1 MKKLGLITL
10 LIIFAAI
17 IKTPPAYAA
26 CDFASMDPENDGTF
40 AFNTTCA
47 VTAQIIDGI
56 DWAAGSETTTD
67 NTATFN
73 ISGGVFTLNPGTSD
87 NITTFVTGTIN
98 ITGGN
103 ISMADTYSQ
112 IKINNPKYCTDADAD
127 GWAID
132 FTFSDATASGLR
144 RCSLM
149 HSLTLADC
157 DDADPNTA
165 GGDLTTYYQDLDGD
179 TYGNSS
185 VSESACSPSAG
196 YVENSTD
203 CYDADPATTN
213 AELAYPGSSSC
224 LGSHRG
230 DNSYDYNCSSSDTK
244 CGVIYNHVCYTTPYG
259 HYSCGGMAPDKYCK
273 DQTINLYRSSSTY
286 SCGQTGCIGTG
297 SIVRRRNSCNSNGTT
312 CSFGLGESGYVTVD
326 TGPQTCQ

>member
-17 IKTPPAYAA
+17 IKTSPAQAA

-47 VTAQIIDGI
+47 INANAIDGI

-67 NTATFN
+67 NIAVLN
-73 ISGGVFTLNPGTSD
+73 ISGGVLTLNGGTSED
-87 NITTFVTGTIN
+87 VTTFVTGSIN

-103 ISMADTYSQ
+103 ISLAQPYAQ
-112 IKINNPKYCTDADAD
+112 IKINTPKYCTDGDAD

-149 HSLTLADC
+149 HSLASADC
-157 DDADPNTA
+157 DDADPNIA

-179 TYGNSS
+179 TYGNPS
-185 VSESACSPSAG
+185 VTDSACSQPGG
-196 YVENSTD
+196 YVVNNTD
-203 CYDADPATTN
+203 CYDADPGTTN
-213 AELAYPGSSSC
+213 AELAYPGSSTC
-224 LGSHRG
+224 LGSNRG
-230 DNSYDYNCSSSDTK
+230 DGSYDYNCSSSDTK
-244 CGVIYNHVCYTTPYG
+244 CGTIYDRSCATTPNATF
-259 HYSCGGMAPDKYCK
+259 SCGGMAPDKYCK
-273 DQTINLYRSSSTY
+273 NQTTLSYNSAGSFA
-286 SCGQTGCIGTG
+286 CGVVGCIGTNQQQLKKG
-297 SIVRRRNSCNSNGTT
+297 CSSDGDSCSWSWTPGRWIA
-312 CSFGLGESGYVTVD
+312 VD

>member
-1 MKKLGLITL
+1 MIKKFTLITILTLTTL
-10 LIIFAAI
+10 LI
-17 IKTPPAYAA
+17 TPSDTQAAA
-26 CDFASMDPENDGTF
+26 CDFPLSGNITVEADCSITAGSVMGVDDSDNDETSTANTAVLELDVNANITISSTAVGT
-40 AFNTTCA
+40 TTLA
-47 VTAQIIDGI
+47 VGSITLTDGSIIIGSSNAQIKLHQPIYF
-56 DWAAGSETTTD
+56 S
-67 NTATFN
+67 
-73 ISGGVFTLNPGTSD
+73 
-87 NITTFVTGTIN
+87 
-98 ITGGN
+98 
-103 ISMADTYSQ
+103 
-112 IKINNPKYCTDADAD
+112 DADAD
-127 GWAID
+127 GWGVD
-132 FTFSDATASGLR
+132 FNYSIATAPGKR
-144 RCSLM
+144 RRSLM
-149 HSLTLADC
+149 KSISLTDC
-157 DDADPNTA
+157 NDADPNTA
-165 GGDLTTYYQDLDGD
+165 GGNLVTYYQDLDDD

-185 VSESACSPSAG
+185 VSETTCSPSAG